1 MDIYF
6 ARQAIYNNKKDTIAY
21 EIIFDDPIV
30 KESRSKVDEE
40 ELIKLIS
47 NCGSVGLDRFTN
59 NKKAFIEFSEL
70 ALIEDLPAL
79 LGANITVALLDGT
92 IQLKNEAIE
101 AIESLRNS
109 GFEIALININQ
120 DTDFSFLGTRV
131 DIYRIDFK
139 ETNEEERNIII
150 EKIRNINK
158 SAKFLAYNVNNEIE
172 YNEAI
177 SKFDYFEGQ
186 FFSRPVAIHN
196 KDICIRNVNRF
207 NIILQLLNDEFD
219 VDRVEN
225 IIKADLSISYRLIR
239 FLNSA
244 TFAFVQ
250 NITSIK
256 QAIMLLG
263 KEELKRW
270 LTLVVMSEMQAD
282 DNDEVINSTII
293 RARLC
298 ELIAEKINKEK
309 SSLAFFVGLFS
320 NLDYLINRNM
330 REIVKELSVDQ
341 EIKFALIGKENML
354 RDILMLVKAYEEMD
368 KEKIDY
374 YATKTKIDKQL
385 LFNLYLQAVE
395 WLNQIVVNFE

>member
-6 ARQAIYNNKKDTIAY
+6 ARQAIYDNKKDTIAY

-30 KESRSKVDEE
+30 KESRDKVDEE

-47 NCGSVGLDRFTN
+47 NCGSLGLDRFTN

-70 ALIEDLPAL
+70 ALIEDLPSL
-79 LGANITVALLDGT
+79 LGSNITVALVDGT
-92 IQLKNEAIE
+92 IQLKKESIE
-101 AIESLRNS
+101 AIDSLRNA

-120 DTDFSFLGTRV
+120 DTDFSFLGTKV
-131 DIYRIDFK
+131 NIYRIDFK
-139 ETNEEERNIII
+139 STNEEERNLMI
-150 EKIRNINK
+150 EKIRDINK
-158 SAKFLAYNVNNEIE
+158 SAKLLAYNVNNEIE

-177 SKFDYFEGQ
+177 AKYDYFEGLY
-186 FFSRPVAIHN
+186 FSRPVAIHN

-219 VDRVEN
+219 VNRVEN

-244 TFAFVQ
+244 AFSFVQ

-263 KEELKRW
+263 KDELKRW

-282 DNDEVINSTII
+282 DNEEIINSTII

-298 ELIAEKINKEK
+298 ELIAEKVIKEK

-341 EIKFALIGKENML
+341 EVKFALIGKENIL

-374 YATKTKIDKQL
+374 YATKIKIDKQL
-385 LFNLYLQAVE
+385 LFNLYLQAIE